1 MKKLVSQFRCSN
13 CKTPILNA
21 LKEECPKCGKRLIT
35 THLSEGI
42 RLLIIATFLAIIMI
56 TGMMFFD
63 GRYDDNPAVTISSIS
78 LVSVIMISIMGY
90 LYVKNKKRLEKD
102 KEFIGTGMTAE
113 LERHLTYI
121 DDSSINK
128 KRLIIVP
135 GLVLVV
141 IFFIMFLLVLDLGYY
156 DFIPGDDF
164 PMYFIILFILLFI
177 FAITGFYSAHL
188 HSKELK
194 KLVKKLQE

>member
-63 GRYDDNPAVTISSIS
+63 GRYDNPVVTIASIS
-78 LVSVIMISIMGY
+78 LVSIILGGVIVV
-90 LYVKNKKRLEKD
+90 LYIKNKRRLEKD
-102 KEFIGTGMTAE
+102 KEFVGTGMTAE

-128 KRLIIVP
+128 KKLIIAP
-135 GLVLVV
+135 GLTLAVIAVV
-141 IFFIMFLLVLDLGYY
+141 MSMLFIDLGFY
-156 DFIPGDDF
+156 DYIPNEDF
-164 PMYFIILFILLFI
+164 PTYFILLFILLFT

-194 KLVKKLQE
+194 KLIKKLQE

>member
-13 CKTPILNA
+13 CKTPIINA

-35 THLSEGI
+35 THLTQAI
-42 RLLIIATFLAIIMI
+42 RLLMIGTVLAVIMI
-56 TGMMFFD
+56 TAMMFFD
-63 GRYDDNPAVTISSIS
+63 GKYKDNPAVTIFSIS
-78 LVSVIMISIMGY
+78 LVSIIMIALIGY

-128 KRLIIVP
+128 KRLIIAP
-135 GLVLVV
+135 GLTLATIAGVMIMLV
-141 IFFIMFLLVLDLGYY
+141 IDLGFY
-156 DFIPGDDF
+156 DYIAGDDF
-164 PMYFIILFILLFI
+164 PIYFIILFILLFI
-177 FAITGFYSAHL
+177 FAVTGFYSAHL

-194 KLVKKLQE
+194 KLIKKLQE